1 MMRRPGFHWSGLAVW
16 SALLAAAMPAA
27 ETNLPPSPPGPR
39 YQNVTADV
47 QWRHLS
53 PVEYFRGLLG
63 MSPGERERALA
74 RKSPADRTVL
84 LAKLREYEALPRGI
98 REARLCQTEL
108 HWELSGLMKLAPRDR
123 TNRLA
128 EVSPLYLPMIEEL
141 LRQWDKVPA
150 GLQKALLE
158 KQSFISVYLR
168 MQGAPAAARQEILD
182 KLSPEGR
189 AHWAE
194 EMDRWQALP
203 EEQRAELCAQF
214 QRFCSLSGQEQ
225 QETVAALPDAERRE
239 TEKALRAFDRLPPAQ
254 RAQCIN
260 SFRKFATLAPGERNQ
275 FLKNAA
281 RWDAMTSHE
290 RQLWRELVHTLPPM
304 PPGFSSELPPMPPGF
319 QEGMPPLPPLPP
331 SVTAP
336 VIIALSTNRAR

>member
-168 MQGAPAAARQEILD
+168 MQGARPRPGRRFLTSFRRRAARI
-182 KLSPEGR
+182 GR
-189 AHWAE
+189 RKWTAGRPCRKNSGRNYAHN
-194 EMDRWQALP
+194 
-203 EEQRAELCAQF
+203 F
-214 QRFCSLSGQEQ
+214 S
-225 QETVAALPDAERRE
+225 
-239 TEKALRAFDRLPPAQ
+239 AF
-254 RAQCIN
+254 
-260 SFRKFATLAPGERNQ
+260 AP
-275 FLKNAA
+275 
-281 RWDAMTSHE
+281 
-290 RQLWRELVHTLPPM
+290 
-304 PPGFSSELPPMPPGF
+304 
-319 QEGMPPLPPLPP
+319 
-331 SVTAP
+331 
-336 VIIALSTNRAR
+336 